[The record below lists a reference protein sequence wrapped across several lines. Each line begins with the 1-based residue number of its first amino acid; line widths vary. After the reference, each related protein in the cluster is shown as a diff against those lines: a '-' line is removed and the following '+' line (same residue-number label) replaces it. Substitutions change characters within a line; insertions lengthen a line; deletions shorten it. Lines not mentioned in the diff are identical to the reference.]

1 MVQVND
7 QAWHLL
13 SYMMLSLDSHNDTE
27 LLPQFIAIDGLVLDV
42 LGSFLALSW
51 LFPGSFLAL
60 SWLFLSKVNPP
71 SLIKDDK
78 GTCLLNLHLR
88 YLHPKGRGTDWGWK
102 PQWKMALKMFKHMWI

>member
-1 MVQVND
+1 
-7 QAWHLL
+7 
-13 SYMMLSLDSHNDTE
+13 MLSLDSHNDTE